1 MKDENKTLPSWF
13 KKPDPDILRQ
23 ICIFNF
29 NPKLNE
35 ISIEYQVSID
45 EMKRWHDKGWLSF
58 SPDEKE
64 EINDPDLFEIR
75 FVRDVVRSG
84 LSDACV
90 EKLFSQ
96 LSKPYSYN
104 PDRIAYSFSLGW
116 VEYTESYE
124 EIDYAEVIED
134 HLEEWL
140 DEISE
145 EEDQGKLNNLIAL
158 IDNIT
163 NRTNGNNPAKS

>member
-1 MKDENKTLPSWF
+1 MKDENITLPSWF
-13 KKPDPDILRQ
+13 KKPDPEKHYQLSL
-23 ICIFNF
+23 FAT
-29 NPKLNE
+29 KLNE
-35 ISIEYQVSID
+35 ISIEYKVSID

-64 EINDPDLFEIR
+64 ELNDPDLFEIR
-75 FVRDVVRSG
+75 FVRDLVRSG

-90 EKLFSQ
+90 EKLLSQ
-96 LSKPYSYN
+96 LSKPYRYN

-124 EIDYAEVIED
+124 ATDYAEVIED

-140 DEISE
+140 NELSAVEDEEVI
-145 EEDQGKLNNLIAL
+145 NNI
-158 IDNIT
+158 IT
-163 NRTNGNNPAKS
+163 MIENLKVK